1 MSGYHNNSI
10 FWVETEKI
18 APNPFQPR
26 REFEPKSLED
36 LADSI
41 RQYGVLQPLVVTRKE
56 IILPDNNGMDVQ
68 YELIA
73 GERRLRASKI
83 AGLQQVPV
91 IIRKETDDKVKLELA
106 IIENLQRED
115 LNPID
120 RAMAFEQLHKEFGLT
135 HVEIGKRMGKSRV
148 YVSNSLRLLSLP
160 QEIKQGLMEGR
171 ISEGHTRPLLMLID
185 RPAEQ
190 NTLYKEIMVKK
201 LSVRDAEKVARKIAQ
216 DKVRKKEFIVD
227 PKIQEFEKRLSE
239 KLGTRVHIEPKENG
253 GQITIDYFTV
263 KDLEGII
270 ASMKK
275 VEQASS
281 MMDSYLE
288 KNNLQNQEQE
298 HLEQSTSLSFT
309 TPSQSSEKVTDSEE
323 SDNSSVKSKLSN
335 EIYNSDTYPSFN
347 NRLAS
352 LPQEIE
358 EPQLLKEESS
368 LQEFV
373 DTTIENVSPAISGE
387 TSSYSSLVRDQEQEE
402 VPESLIPQEDNSLQ
416 NFVNTKINDVLP
428 IESSE
433 INSYLSSDNEQ
444 KSDLPQES
452 HEVPESDSQEEVVIP
467 KSEEISS
474 LNSEVL
480 DSYVEPSADP
490 YLEDISNEATKLPS
504 VESMA
509 AEASEKSYE
518 VKEVSP
524 EVKEEEIDIPV
535 DIISSEEEVKVN
547 TPLESTPIQEVP
559 EKPVITS
566 HFGEEI
572 EPHHTYDSQPADLYK
587 QEENLKSSEKIPPL
601 DAAYQSYQPQY
612 DKPIEEVP
620 TNPNLGYQ
628 AYQNQTPQTSQ
639 QVYPQNQA
647 PAAGGQDA
655 YYNPQYYPEGNQNLS
670 EPKKKGFLGKLF
682 G

>member
-26 REFEPKSLED
+26 REFEPKALED

-73 GERRLRASKI
+73 GERRLRASKL

-91 IIRKETDDKVKLELA
+91 IIRKETDNKVKLELA

-160 QEIKQGLMEGR
+160 EEIKQGLMEGR

-275 VEQASS
+275 VEQESS
-281 MMDSYLE
+281 MMDAYLDH
-288 KNNLQNQEQE
+288 NDIQEQKN
-298 HLEQSTSLSFT
+298 LEQSTSLSFNT
-309 TPSQSSEKVTDSEE
+309 STPDFEKDGNSKSNDKRFEELNQSNVNDGRDDYSSFESKHLSESSFQPSVESQPTKD
-323 SDNSSVKSKLSN
+323 D
-335 EIYNSDTYPSFN
+335 
-347 NRLAS
+347 
-352 LPQEIE
+352 
-358 EPQLLKEESS
+358 SS

-373 DTTIENVSPAISGE
+373 DTKINN
-387 TSSYSSLVRDQEQEE
+387 D
-402 VPESLIPQEDNSLQ
+402 SLIGSENKRVNSYPSFNDEQKVEPPQPSQEIQENNLQKDVQNIEIDKVQSINSPT
-416 NFVNTKINDVLP
+416 FDSNTKPLR
-428 IESSE
+428 
-433 INSYLSSDNEQ
+433 
-444 KSDLPQES
+444 
-452 HEVPESDSQEEVVIP
+452 
-467 KSEEISS
+467 
-474 LNSEVL
+474 
-480 DSYVEPSADP
+480 DP

-509 AEASEKSYE
+509 AEAAGTAPVANKA
-518 VKEVSP
+518 SP
-524 EVKEEEIDIPV
+524 EVKEDEIDIPI
-535 DIISSEEEVKVN
+535 DIISSEEEMGVN
-547 TPLESTPIQEVP
+547 TPLEPTPLQDVP

-566 HFGEEI
+566 HFDEEI
-572 EPHHTYDSQPADLYK
+572 EPRHTYDSQPADLYK
-587 QEENLKSSEKIPPL
+587 QNETASSTEKIPPL
-601 DAAYQSYQPQY
+601 DAAYQSYQPQ
-612 DKPIEEVP
+612 DRPLEERP
-620 TNPNLGYQ
+620 TNTDLGYQ
-628 AYQNQTPQTSQ
+628 TYSNQTPQNNSQ
-639 QVYPQNQA
+639 QGYPQTQT
-647 PAAGGQDA
+647 PSYGGQDA
-655 YYNPQYYPEGNQNLS
+655 YYNPQYYPEGNQNQS